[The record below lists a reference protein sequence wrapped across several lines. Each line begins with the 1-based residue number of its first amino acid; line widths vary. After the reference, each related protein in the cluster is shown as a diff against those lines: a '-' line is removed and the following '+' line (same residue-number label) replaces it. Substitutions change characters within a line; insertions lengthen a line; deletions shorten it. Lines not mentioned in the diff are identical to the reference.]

1 MIEINLLQE
10 ERQKRASAFQRTDLT
25 KPLVFI
31 GLITLLAAAVL
42 VNVSLALKV
51 NGIKSQISKYKR
63 MMTEI
68 RHVESL
74 KKADELQASLDKL
87 NRKAVII
94 DDLITNRIHWSKK
107 LSALRD
113 SLPGDIWVERVEL
126 ESPKTPKDTMQTLRI
141 EAATAHAD
149 RGFARTAETMESLR
163 NSADFMAGLT
173 GELVDQQSTK
183 EPWDPRGEEQNPAD
197 NIWRFSFVA
206 KRQMPE
212 SELPQS
218 AKKPAAKPA
227 PSPTPAEKK

>member
-10 ERQKRASAFQRTDLT
+10 ERQKRAAAFQRTDLT
-25 KPLVFI
+25 KPLIFI
-31 GLITLLAAAVL
+31 GLIAVLAAAAL
-42 VNVSLALKV
+42 VNVSLAIKV
-51 NGIKSQISKYKR
+51 NGIKAQIAKYKK

-68 RHVESL
+68 KHVEAL
-74 KKADELQASLDKL
+74 KKADELQVSLDKL

-113 SLPGDIWVERVEL
+113 SLPPDIWIERVEL
-126 ESPKTPKDTMQTLRI
+126 ESPKSPKDTMQTLRI
-141 EAATAHAD
+141 EAATSHAD

-163 NSADFMAGLT
+163 NSADFMAGLS
-173 GELVDQQSTK
+173 GEIVDQQSTK
-183 EPWDPRGEEQNPAD
+183 EPWDPRDDDANPAND
-197 NIWRFSFVA
+197 IWRFSFVA

-227 PSPTPAEKK
+227 ASPTTAEKK